1 MLPFQ
6 MVKGCINAGMTRVLN
21 LGIVTMEK
29 ILVTSALP
37 YANGPIHIGHLVE
50 YIQTDI
56 WVRYWKLRG
65 HEAVYICADD
75 THGTPIMVRAR
86 DEGIEPEQLI
96 ERVWHEHRRDFDGFQ
111 IHFDNYYTT
120 HSEENRQLCSEIFLA
135 LHQKGHIVERT
146 IEQAYCDSDRM
157 FLPDRYIRGICPKCH
172 AEDQYGDSC
181 ERCSTTYSPRDL
193 IDPYCAQCGAQPVWR
208 ESTHLFFRLGDFTDR
223 LKEWLKGGH
232 VQDEVSNKLQEWF
245 QVGLQDWDIS
255 RDAPYFGF
263 EIPDH
268 PGKYFYVWLDAP
280 VGYMASTMDWCRR
293 KGADFNAYWRSGNS
307 KVYHFI
313 GKDIIYFHALFWPAM
328 LMGSGFR
335 TPTSLFVHGFLTV
348 NGEKMSK
355 SRGTFINAETYLRH
369 LDPQYL
375 RYYYATKLGAG
386 VADLDLSLD
395 DFVSRVNA
403 DLVNK
408 IANIPSRVL
417 AILHKHCQGT
427 LSSLDEGGRTLV
439 DQMRGQRDAI
449 AQLYEDR
456 ELGRVTRT
464 LLEMAGQ
471 INDYLQEHKPWK
483 LVEEDVPRTA
493 AICTGALNAFKV
505 LATLI
510 QPILPEFSNKVA
522 HILEVPSLTWANL
535 DEVLENRAVRPYEHL
550 VQRVE
555 RGKVDAMIND
565 SRASLVEE
573 PDVAVPTLTLDPL
586 VDCDFRTM
594 QLIELAPVEGSDHLL
609 ALTLEVEAERRQVL
623 AGLGHSE
630 GKSNLI
636 GKNLL
641 VLANIEPRVLR
652 GQESHGMM
660 LAAEVDG
667 EPTPVTVPDSQVNA
681 ILE

>member
-1 MLPFQ
+1 MD
-6 MVKGCINAGMTRVLN
+6 R
-21 LGIVTMEK
+21 
-29 ILVTSALP
+29 ILITSALP

-56 WVRYWKLRG
+56 WVRYWRLRG
-65 HEAVYICADD
+65 RNAVYLCADD
-75 THGTPIMVRAR
+75 THGTPVMVRAR
-86 DEGIEPEQLI
+86 DEGIDPEQLI
-96 ERVWHEHRRDFDGFQ
+96 ERVWHEHRRDFAGFEIQ
-111 IHFDNYYTT
+111 FDNYYTT

-135 LHQKGHIVERT
+135 LRQKGHIVERT
-146 IEQAYCDSDRM
+146 IEQAYCEFDDM
-157 FLPDRYIRGICPKCH
+157 FLPDRYIRGTCPDCG

-181 ERCSTTYSPRDL
+181 EVCSTTYSARDL
-193 IDPYCAQCGAQPVWR
+193 IDPYCAQCGAQPAWR
-208 ESTHLFFRLGDFTDR
+208 ESMHLFFRLSDFTDR
-223 LKEWLKGGH
+223 LKEWLQGGH
-232 VQDEVSNKLQEWF
+232 VQDEVANKLQEWF

-263 EIPDH
+263 EIPGH

-293 KGADFNAYWRSGNS
+293 SGADFDAYWRGEETN
-307 KVYHFI
+307 VYHFI

-335 TPTSLFVHGFLTV
+335 TPTRLFVHGFLTV

-375 RYYYATKLGAG
+375 RYYYASKLGAS

-395 DFVSRVNA
+395 DFVNRVNA

-427 LSSLDEGGRTLV
+427 LSSLDEGGLALV
-439 DQMRGQRDAI
+439 AQLRGQCDAV

-456 ELGRVTRT
+456 ELGRVTRA
-464 LLEMAGQ
+464 LSEMAGD

-483 LVEEDVPRTA
+483 LVQEDVSRA
-493 AICTGALNAFKV
+493 ATICTGALNAFKI

-510 QPILPEFSNKVA
+510 QPILPVFSGKFA
-522 HILEVPSLTWANL
+522 DLLGVPSLTWANL
-535 DEVLENRAVRPYEHL
+535 DEAIENRPAKPYEHL

-555 RGKVDAMIND
+555 RSKVDAMIGD
-565 SRASLVEE
+565 SSESLADET
-573 PDVAVPTLTLDPL
+573 DVPVPTLTLDPL

-594 QLIELAPVEGSDHLL
+594 HLVAMEAVEGADRLV
-609 ALTLEVEAERRQVL
+609 ALTLEVDGERRQVL
-623 AGLGHSE
+623 AGLGHDAVES
-630 GKSNLI
+630 GLI

-641 VLANIEPRVLR
+641 VLANLEPKVLR
-652 GQESHGMM
+652 GRESQGMI
-660 LAAEVDG
+660 LAAEIEG
-667 EPTPVTVPDSQVNA
+667 EPVPVVVPESQANA

>member
-1 MLPFQ
+1 
-6 MVKGCINAGMTRVLN
+6 
-21 LGIVTMEK
+21 MER
-29 ILVTSALP
+29 ILATSALP

-65 HEAVYICADD
+65 QDAIYICADD
-75 THGTPIMVRAR
+75 THGTPIMMRAR
-86 DEGIEPEQLI
+86 DEGLEPEQLI
-96 ERVWHEHRRDFDGFQ
+96 ERIWHEHRRDFAGFQ

-120 HSEENRQLCSEIFLA
+120 HSEENRELCSEIFLA
-135 LHQKGHIVERT
+135 LQEKGHIVERE

-157 FLPDRYIRGICPKCH
+157 FLPDRYVRGTCPNCG

-181 ERCSTTYSPRDL
+181 EVCSTTYSSRDL
-193 IDPYCAQCGAQPVWR
+193 RSPYCAQCGAQPTWR
-208 ESTHLFFRLGDFTDR
+208 ASTHLFFRLSDFTEK
-223 LKEWLKGGH
+223 LKTWLAGGH
-232 VQDEVSNKLQEWF
+232 VQDEVANKLQEWF
-245 QVGLQDWDIS
+245 QGGLHDWDIS

-280 VGYMASTMDWCRR
+280 VGYMASTMDWCSRS
-293 KGADFNAYWRSGNS
+293 GADFAAYWRTENT

-335 TPTSLFVHGFLTV
+335 TPTSVFVHGFLTV
-348 NGEKMSK
+348 DGEKMSK
-355 SRGTFINAETYLRH
+355 SRGTFINAETYLQH

-386 VADLDLSLD
+386 VVDIDLSLD
-395 DFVSRVNA
+395 DFINRVNA

-417 AILHKHCQGT
+417 AILHKHCHGA

-439 DQMRGQRDAI
+439 AQMRGQCDAI

-456 ELGRVTRT
+456 EFARLTRT
-464 LLEMAGQ
+464 LIEMAGQ

-483 LVEEDVPRTA
+483 LVEADVAGTA
-493 AICTGALNAFKV
+493 TICTGALNAFKV
-505 LATLI
+505 LAILI
-510 QPILPEFSNKVA
+510 QPILPEFGRKLAS
-522 HILEVPSLTWANL
+522 ILDVPSFTWANL
-535 DEVLENRAVRPYEHL
+535 DDVLENRTVRPYEHL

-555 RGKVDAMIND
+555 RSKVDAMMSE
-565 SRASLVEE
+565 SRASFTEDQ
-573 PDVAVPTLTLDPL
+573 DVSAPILTLDPL

-594 QLIELAPVEGSDHLL
+594 RLIGLAAVEGSDRLM
-609 ALTLEVEAERRQVL
+609 ALTLEVEGERRQVL
-623 AGLGHSE
+623 AGLGQKAVE
-630 GKSNLI
+630 SNLV

-641 VLANIEPRVLR
+641 VLANLEPKTLR
-652 GQESHGMM
+652 GQESHGMI

-667 EPTPVTVPDSQVNA
+667 VPIPVVVPDDQASA